1 MMSFL
6 VAGDVPE
13 EYVPMMLESGRTE
26 IECKR
31 SVHDAYDER
40 LQQALAGM
48 LWSHP
53 SIQSSWYK
61 NSWYKNRARRVTVL
75 SRWRLV
81 DYWSWTR
88 RPDLDDFELA

>member
-1 MMSFL
+1 
-6 VAGDVPE
+6 
-13 EYVPMMLESGRTE
+13 MMLESGRTE

-40 LQQALAGM
+40 LQRALAGM

-61 NSWYKNRARRVTVL
+61 NRAGRVTVL
-75 SRWRLV
+75 SRGRLV
-81 DYWSWTR
+81 GDGTWTR